1 MLADCDVIEIFPIY
15 GQFRAIQK
23 LDSGRTVCKTYI
35 FFKSNPL
42 FYKNSKQSWD
52 ISNTAL
58 TLLLLLSLLKS
69 AIFWKKNAD
78 IGKINK
84 GLVLKC
90 IFSETTFVCVL
101 TYQISSFKLNSI
113 EF

>member
-1 MLADCDVIEIFPIY
+1 MLANCDVIEIFPIY

-23 LDSGRTVCKTYI
+23 LDSGRTVCKAYI

-58 TLLLLLSLLKS
+58 TLLLLLSLLKN
-69 AIFWKKNAD
+69 AIFWIKM
-78 IGKINK
+78 
-84 GLVLKC
+84 
-90 IFSETTFVCVL
+90 L
-101 TYQISSFKLNSI
+101 TLARLTRG
-113 EF
+113 